1 MANDKVQLT
10 VKKLK
15 GNKPSL
21 EDMYL
26 IDEPVKTQSKL
37 DEVKEFLRDAGEDPR
52 DYTNAQLR
60 NMIRNGFQ
68 YEDDSWRT
76 G

>member
-10 VKKLK
+10 VRKVK

-26 IDEPVKTQSKL
+26 LDEPVKAQSKL
-37 DEVKEFLRDAGEDPR
+37 EEVKEFLRDNGEDPH

-60 NMIRNGFQ
+60 NMIRNGF
-68 YEDDSWRT
+68 
-76 G
+76 